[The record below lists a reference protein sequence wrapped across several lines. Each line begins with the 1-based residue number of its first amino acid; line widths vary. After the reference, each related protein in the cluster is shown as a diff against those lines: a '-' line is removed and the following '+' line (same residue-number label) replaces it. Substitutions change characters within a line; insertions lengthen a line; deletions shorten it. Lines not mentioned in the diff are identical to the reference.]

1 MARQKFP
8 SPPSRCRFRVIL
20 SLVIIHQEKDKDHF
34 FFPRFNK
41 MERQIFQKLHHLFA
55 EKFKDSESNP
65 YKSARYNILTD
76 LSMTVRLRLNNLDD
90 TMNDDISIIPG
101 TWSREK
107 KTQLPLAVFHNIG
120 YLVIQSDIILNR
132 LGFHILFYDT
142 KSETFDMMTYSYL
155 KKRTIE
161 GNLPREMFHRLQIYF
176 LNLYSKAPEKDNN
189 DSEKTGQ
196 NIQKLRHDFQM
207 MQKQIKALPK
217 KDIKQFVLSS
227 FSKIDRRLGLI
238 EQKLKRSSTPQKI
251 YKIGTMGQFLP

>member
-1 MARQKFP
+1 
-8 SPPSRCRFRVIL
+8 
-20 SLVIIHQEKDKDHF
+20 
-34 FFPRFNK
+34 
-41 MERQIFQKLHHLFA
+41 
-55 EKFKDSESNP
+55 
-65 YKSARYNILTD
+65 
-76 LSMTVRLRLNNLDD
+76 
-90 TMNDDISIIPG
+90 MNDDISIIPG
-101 TWSREK
+101 TWSREN

-120 YLVIQSDIILNR
+120 YLVIQSDIILKG

-142 KSETFDMMTYSYL
+142 KSETFDMMTHSYL
-155 KKRTIE
+155 YKARIE
-161 GNLPREMFHRLQIYF
+161 GNLSREIFHRLQIYF
-176 LNLYSKAPEKDNN
+176 LNLYSKASEKDNN